1 MEEKR
6 ILSYEEIMTLMAEN
20 AKGFAE
26 LKALQAKN
34 EEENAKGFAEIREQ
48 QRENAK
54 GFAELR
60 KLQKAQSEDADK
72 RLLKL
77 EELVGNI
84 GKNTGHYAEE
94 FFQRSLGK
102 TLMFAGIKFD
112 KLIPNLKIEKKEN
125 CEFDIVMI
133 NGNSVAIIEVKNRI
147 HPDFIEEMATV
158 KLAQFRKFFN
168 EYKDYKVYLG
178 VAGLSFDDYVVKKAK
193 EYGIAV
199 LRQDG
204 NTIVVNDDIMKV
216 Y

>member
-6 ILSYEEIMTLMAEN
+6 ILNYEEIMTLMAEN
-20 AKGFAE
+20 A
-26 LKALQAKN
+26 
-34 EEENAKGFAEIREQ
+34 R
-48 QRENAK
+48 

-60 KLQKAQSEDADK
+60 ELQKAQSEDADK

-125 CEFDIVMI
+125 CEFDIVMT
-133 NGNSVAIIEVKNRI
+133 NGNSVAIIEVKNQI
-147 HPDFIEEMATV
+147 HPDFIEEMATK
-158 KLAQFRKFFN
+158 KLVQFRKFFN